1 MEHFETHPYPTNIKP
16 KSAVDPDKSKGFAVD
31 RWNARFLQN
40 VDSEENLIMAMGYQ
54 TFSRDQTKFGIEK
67 IR

>member
-1 MEHFETHPYPTNIKP
+1 MEHFEIHPHPANIKP
-16 KSAVDPDKSKGFAVD
+16 KSAVDPAKSKGFAVD

-40 VDSEENLIMAMGYQ
+40 VYSEENLIMAMDYQ
-54 TFSRDQTKFGIEK
+54 PFSRDQTKFGIEK